1 LKPLEKKSLYFFT
14 VTSPSFSYKYTMTCC
29 KTSSTPHPLDPLTT
43 EEVIQ
48 TATLVRQDKA
58 DTDFIFNTITLREPA
73 KEVMLAYLGWDKE
86 TPKPESIERESF
98 VIIIERPSGHV
109 YEAIVSLTDNKIK
122 TWLHMKDVQPILT
135 LDDMAEVEAL
145 VGKDPRVAAECAEL
159 GITDM
164 SKVYCDPWAI
174 GKHLSIGGEKRIMQA
189 LMYYRLSEEDNQY
202 AHPLDFVPIIGKCQN
217 YVDR

>member
-1 LKPLEKKSLYFFT
+1 
-14 VTSPSFSYKYTMTCC
+14 
-29 KTSSTPHPLDPLTT
+29 
-43 EEVIQ
+43 
-48 TATLVRQDKA
+48 
-58 DTDFIFNTITLREPA
+58 
-73 KEVMLAYLGWDKE
+73 MLAYFGWDKE
-86 TPKPESIERESF
+86 SPKPESIERESF

-109 YEAIVSLTDNKIK
+109 YEAIVSLTHNKVQ

-145 VGKDPRVAAECAEL
+145 VGKDPRVAAECVEL

-202 AHPLDFVPIIGKCQN
+202 AHPLDFVPIIGM
-217 YVDR
+217 YS